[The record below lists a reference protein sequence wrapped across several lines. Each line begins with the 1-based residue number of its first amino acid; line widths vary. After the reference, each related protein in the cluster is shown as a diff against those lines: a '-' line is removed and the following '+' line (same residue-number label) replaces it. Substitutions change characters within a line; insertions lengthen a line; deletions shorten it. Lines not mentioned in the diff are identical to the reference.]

1 VKGAAKDRAELRS
14 KDDGELSQELV
25 KLRREQFNLRM
36 QAATGQGARPS
47 EFGKVRKNIAR
58 IKTILR
64 ERELS
69 AKAEADKGGAA
80 KEQA

>member
-1 VKGAAKDRAELRS
+1 MSAAKQTAQLRS
-14 KDDGELSQELV
+14 KDAAELAEELV

-36 QAATGQGARPS
+36 QSATGQGVRPS

-64 ERELS
+64 EREL
-69 AKAEADKGGAA
+69 ATKDGATTNAAA